1 MSSENINTTISVPR
15 KKLENYKKV
24 KKGFSNT
31 KKVISIV
38 GGIAT
43 VVLLFCPLDGP
54 VGEIASL
61 LATGGLYLGVDAI
74 EKIYDNVMNTVINDL
89 PMSDMLNNLFDI
101 IWPLYL
107 ENTKRLNIIKNI
119 TPAVFKKFIS
129 QIKIK

>member
-54 VGEIASL
+54 IGEIASL

-74 EKIYDNVMNTVINDL
+74 EKIYDNVMDIPNKDTKIEDNIN
-89 PMSDMLNNLFDI
+89 NI
-101 IWPLYL
+101 AT
-107 ENTKRLNIIKNI
+107 NTKIAKDELVKFKNI
-119 TPAVFKKFIS
+119 VNNYKKEKTS
-129 QIKIK
+129 GGRSL

>member
-1 MSSENINTTISVPR
+1 MSNDNINTTISVPR

-31 KKVISIV
+31 KKVVSIV

-54 VGEIASL
+54 IGEIASL

-74 EKIYDNVMNTVINDL
+74 EKIYDNVMDIPNKDTKIEDNIN
-89 PMSDMLNNLFDI
+89 NI
-101 IWPLYL
+101 AT
-107 ENTKRLNIIKNI
+107 NTKIAKDELVKFKNI
-119 TPAVFKKFIS
+119 VNNYKKEKTS
-129 QIKIK
+129 GGRSL

>member
-31 KKVISIV
+31 KKVVSIV

-54 VGEIASL
+54 IGEIASL

-74 EKIYDNVMNTVINDL
+74 EKIYDNVMDIPNKDTKIEDNIN
-89 PMSDMLNNLFDI
+89 NI
-101 IWPLYL
+101 AT
-107 ENTKRLNIIKNI
+107 NTKIAKDELVKFKNI
-119 TPAVFKKFIS
+119 VNNYKKEKTS
-129 QIKIK
+129 GGRSL

>member
-61 LATGGLYLGVDAI
+61 LATGGLYLGVDAA
-74 EKIYDNVMNTVINDL
+74 EKIYDNVMDIPNKDTKIEDNIN
-89 PMSDMLNNLFDI
+89 NI
-101 IWPLYL
+101 AT
-107 ENTKRLNIIKNI
+107 NTKIAKDELVKFKNI
-119 TPAVFKKFIS
+119 VNNYKKEKTS
-129 QIKIK
+129 GGRSL

>member
-43 VVLLFCPLDGP
+43 VVLLFYPLDGP

-74 EKIYDNVMNTVINDL
+74 EKIYDNVMDIPNKDTKIEDNIN
-89 PMSDMLNNLFDI
+89 NI
-101 IWPLYL
+101 AT
-107 ENTKRLNIIKNI
+107 NTKIAKDELVKFKNI
-119 TPAVFKKFIS
+119 VNNYKKEKTS
-129 QIKIK
+129 GGRSL

>member
-74 EKIYDNVMNTVINDL
+74 EKIYDNVMDIPNKDTKIEDNIN
-89 PMSDMLNNLFDI
+89 NI
-101 IWPLYL
+101 AT
-107 ENTKRLNIIKNI
+107 NTKIAKDELVKFKNI
-119 TPAVFKKFIS
+119 VNNYKKEKTS
-129 QIKIK
+129 GGRSL